1 MIRCLR
7 PVLSALALVLAL
19 ALSAIPGAA
28 TPAPAP
34 PKPKL
39 AVVIS
44 VDGLSWARLEGYR
57 PWFTAGLKRLLDE
70 GWIERGA
77 RYQHLNTETG
87 PGHASL
93 GTGAPPRVTGIVL
106 NSWYEHGGADGA
118 LQLVYCTDQKDP
130 ATGRKIAGPGNLRVP
145 TLGDRLAA
153 NVKGARV
160 VSVSAKDRGAIFLAG
175 KDPSHAVYWYDGET
189 GRFQTS
195 AAYRAPAQAAALVKK
210 FNETRAGGMLL
221 ARFGLVWEKLP
232 LPASAPGAK
241 PLPTAVPAN
250 VIARYQYPVHGLGF
264 GHDLSTYGRV
274 PAGGPYGY
282 FGGIYRSPLVDEL
295 TADLALTFLNDP
307 AYALGRGEAPDLL
320 AISFSGHDPIAHDYG
335 DESEESLD
343 ALRRLDLQIGRVLDA
358 LDAAFPKGTV
368 LVALSADH
376 GFPVMPEVAK
386 ALDKAA
392 TGGRLETGRETLHN
406 DRERLNR
413 LLADALCLDRS
424 AKVVGGMDGWNLFY
438 SRASFPYKTVAGTC
452 GPAGAPVTAA
462 DVDRVLPKLVRQVWD
477 EEVEDVLLV
486 SQEAA
491 WPETPAAGFA
501 RNDFDRERSGD
512 AFVIPRWG
520 VMSSYNPGRGAM
532 HGTQYE
538 YDIHVPLIFWGAGV
552 KAGAS
557 EAPSTPYDLAPT
569 VGRWLGVTLPE
580 ATGRALLL
588 PR

>member
-1 MIRCLR
+1 MIRR
-7 PVLSALALVLAL
+7 RRTVLSVLAFAFP
-19 ALSAIPGAA
+19 ALPGAA
-28 TPAPAP
+28 GPVPAP

-44 VDGLSWARLEGYR
+44 VDGLSQARLESYHAIY
-57 PWFTAGLKRLLDE
+57 TAGLKRLLDE
-70 GWIERGA
+70 GYVQRAA

-93 GTGAPPRVTGIVL
+93 AAGAPPRVTGIVL
-106 NSWYEHGGADGA
+106 NSWFEQGEGGV
-118 LQLVYCTDQKDP
+118 LRNVYCTDQKD
-130 ATGRKIAGPGNLRVP
+130 AVSGRKIAGPGNLRVL
-145 TLGDRLAA
+145 TLGDRLVEKIPA
-153 NVKGARV
+153 ARV
-160 VSVSAKDRGAIFLAG
+160 VSVSAKDRSAIFLAG
-175 KDPSHAVYWYDGET
+175 KDPAHAVYWYDGET

-195 AAYRAPAQAAALVKK
+195 VAYRPPAAAAAIVKK
-210 FNETRAGGMLL
+210 FNETQAGGMLP

-232 LPASAPGAK
+232 EPASAPGGK
-241 PLPTAVPAN
+241 PVPTAVPLN
-250 VIARYQYPVHGLGF
+250 VIARFQLPTHGLGF

-282 FGGIYRSPLVDEL
+282 FGGIYRSPFVDVL
-295 TADLALTFLNDP
+295 TADLALAFLND
-307 AYALGRGEAPDLL
+307 AGYELGHGDVPDLL
-320 AISFSGHDPIAHDYG
+320 AISFSGHDPVAHDYG
-335 DESEESLD
+335 DESDESRD
-343 ALRRLDLQIGRVLDA
+343 TLRRLDVQIGRVLDA
-358 LDAAFPKGTV
+358 LDASYPKGTV

-376 GFPVMPEVAK
+376 GFPMMPEVAR
-386 ALDKAA
+386 ALDKTAK
-392 TGGRLETGRETLHN
+392 GGRLETGQDTLN
-406 DRERLNR
+406 NARARLNR
-413 LLADALCLDRS
+413 LLADALCLDRT
-424 AKVVGGMDGWNLFY
+424 AKIVGATDGWNLFY
-438 SRASFPYKTVAGTC
+438 SRASFPFKTVAGAC

-462 DVDRVLPKLVRQVWD
+462 DVDRVLPKVVRQVWD

-491 WPETPAAGFA
+491 WPQTPAAGFA

-538 YDIHVPLIFWGAGV
+538 YDIHVPLVFWGAV

-557 EAPSTPYDLAPT
+557 DAETTPYDLAPT
-569 VGRWLGVTLPE
+569 VGRWLGVTLPD
-580 ATGRALLL
+580 AVGKPLDL

>member
-1 MIRCLR
+1 MIRPSRALR
-7 PVLSALALVLAL
+7 ALVVLPALAL
-19 ALSAIPGAA
+19 GAA
-28 TPAPAP
+28 VSAPVPA
-34 PKPKL
+34 PKL

-44 VDGLSWARLEGYR
+44 VDGLGWARLEGYR
-57 PWFTAGLKRLLDE
+57 PLYTAGLKRLLDE
-70 GWIERGA
+70 GFVERGA
-77 RYQHLNTETG
+77 RYEHLNTETG

-106 NSWYEHGGADGA
+106 NSWFEYGPDGV
-118 LQLVYCTDQKDP
+118 LRNVYCTDQKDS
-130 ATGRKIAGPGNLRVP
+130 ATGGKIAGPGNLRIP
-145 TLGDRLAA
+145 TLGDRL
-153 NVKGARV
+153 VDGIRGARV
-160 VSVSAKDRGAIFLAG
+160 VSLSAKDRSAIFLAG
-175 KDPSHAVYWYDGET
+175 KNPAHAVYWYDGET

-195 AAYRAPAQAAALVKK
+195 AAYRPPPAAAAIVKK
-210 FNETRAGGMLL
+210 FNETRAGGMLP

-232 LPASAPGAK
+232 EPAPAPGAK
-241 PLPTAVPAN
+241 PVPTAVPLN
-250 VIARYQYPVHGLGF
+250 VIARFQLPTHGLGF

-282 FGGIYRSPLVDEL
+282 FGGIYRSPLIDEL

-307 AYALGRGEAPDLL
+307 AYALGHGHVPDLL
-320 AISFSGHDPIAHDYG
+320 AISFSGHDPVAHDYG
-335 DESEESLD
+335 DESEESRD

-358 LDAAFPKGTV
+358 LETSYPKGTV

-386 ALDKAA
+386 ALDKNA
-392 TGGRLETGRETLHN
+392 TGGRLETGRDTLHN

-413 LLADALCLDRS
+413 LLDDALCLDRS
-424 AKVVGGMDGWNLFY
+424 AKVVGAMDGWNLFY
-438 SRASFPYKTVAGTC
+438 SRAAFPYKTVPGAC
-452 GPAGAPVTAA
+452 GPAGALVTPA
-462 DVDRVLPKLVRQVWD
+462 DVDRILPKLIKHVWD

-486 SQEAA
+486 SAQVS
-491 WPETPAAGFA
+491 WPETPTRTFV

-532 HGTQYE
+532 HGTHYE
-538 YDIHVPLIFWGAGV
+538 YDIHVPLVFWGAGV

-557 EAPSTPYDLAPT
+557 DAPTTPYDLAPT
-569 VGRWLGVTLPE
+569 VGRWLGVPLPD
-580 ATGRALLL
+580 AVGKPLDL

>member
-1 MIRCLR
+1 MTRR
-7 PVLSALALVLAL
+7 PLPSALILVVGLAVSST
-19 ALSAIPGAA
+19 ARAAAA
-28 TPAPAP
+28 TPAP

-44 VDGLSWARLEGYR
+44 VDGLSWSRLESYR
-57 PWFTAGLKRLLDE
+57 PLYTAGLKRLLDE
-70 GWIERGA
+70 GFVERAA

-106 NSWYEHGGADGA
+106 NSWFEYGPDGA
-118 LQLVYCTDQKDP
+118 LQNVYCTDQKDA

-145 TLGDRLAA
+145 TLGDRLVE
-153 NVKGARV
+153 NIKGARV

-175 KDPSHAVYWYDGET
+175 KNPAHAVYWYDGET

-195 AAYRAPAQAAALVKK
+195 AAYRPPAAAAAIVKK
-210 FNETRAGGMLL
+210 FNETKAGGMLP

-232 LPASAPGAK
+232 EAAPPPGAK
-241 PLPTAVPAN
+241 PYPTAVPLD
-250 VIARYQYPVHGLGF
+250 VIARFQFATHGLGF
-264 GHDLSTYGRV
+264 GHDLSTYGRL

-282 FGGIYRSPLVDEL
+282 FGGIYRSPLIDVL
-295 TADLALTFLNDP
+295 TADLALAFLNDP
-307 AYALGRGEAPDLL
+307 GYALGHGDGPDLL
-320 AISFSGHDPIAHDYG
+320 AISFSGHDPVAHDYG
-335 DESEESLD
+335 DESEESRD

-358 LDAAFPKGTV
+358 LETNYAKGTV

-376 GFPVMPEVAK
+376 GFPMMPEVAK

-392 TGGRLETGRETLHN
+392 TGGRLETGRDTLHN

-413 LLADALCLDRS
+413 LLDDALCLDRS
-424 AKVVGGMDGWNLFY
+424 ANVVGAMDGWNLFY
-438 SRASFPYKTVAGTC
+438 GRPAFPYRTVAGAC

-462 DVDRVLPKLVRQVWD
+462 DVDRVLPRVIKHVWD
-477 EEVEDVLLV
+477 EEVEDVFLV
-486 SQEAA
+486 SGQAA
-491 WPETPAAGFA
+491 WPETPTAAFV
-501 RNDFDRERSGD
+501 RNDFDHERSGD

-520 VMSSYNPGRGAM
+520 VMNSYNPGRGAM

-538 YDIHVPLIFWGAGV
+538 YDIHVPLVFWGAV

-557 EAPSTPYDLAPT
+557 DAATTPYDLAPT
-569 VGRWLGVTLPE
+569 VGRWLGVALPD
-580 ATGRALLL
+580 AVGKPLDL
-588 PR
+588 PK